1 MLTHLPVY
9 LVLIPLLAG
18 VFLLFPFISA
28 NTCRIRVISFL
39 FSLAL
44 LTSTITLFLS
54 VQADGIIVYA
64 LGNWQA
70 PYGITL
76 YVDTFS
82 SLLCVL
88 TAFLLTCVQLYS
100 FGGEDTQG
108 RYYHPLLMFQAMG
121 IIGAFL
127 TGDIFNLFVFFEV
140 LLIASYALV
149 IHGGGKQKTHADLH
163 YVILNLAGSALF
175 LFALGILYGT
185 FGSLNMVD
193 MQTKAALLNEDQAL
207 LAKVGGL
214 LLISVFGLKS
224 ALLPLHFWLT
234 RTYAASPASVAAL
247 FAIMTKVGIYSFWR
261 IHGGI
266 FGEDAGNLAN
276 IAQPWITPLAWLTI
290 VAGTIAVL
298 SSQSLRILTANL
310 VIVSVGSL
318 LLMVSINTE
327 LAATAGIYYLIHS
340 TLACAMMFLI
350 SDLIIK
356 QRVKA
361 EDRFVISR
369 PVSQARLLSLLYL
382 FAALALIGMPPL
394 SGFIGK
400 AFMLKASLEASSAF
414 WIWPPI
420 LISSLAAMII
430 LSRAGSSIFWRAKGE
445 ASAQNSAHKTQLASI
460 ALLGCALVAMVVFG
474 GSLSEISS
482 KAAGDIFNLGEA
494 FTSLEHDNA

>member
-1 MLTHLPVY
+1 MLTHLPIY
-9 LVLIPLLAG
+9 PILIPLLAG
-18 VFLLFPFISA
+18 ICLLFPFISSHPA
-28 NTCRIRVISFL
+28 RTRSISIVL
-39 FSLAL
+39 SVL
-44 LTSTITLFLS
+44 LLITTVTLFVS
-54 VQADGIIVYA
+54 TQATGTLIYA
-64 LGNWQA
+64 LGSWQA

-82 SLLCVL
+82 SLLCLL
-88 TAFLLTCVQLYS
+88 TAFLLVCVQLYS
-100 FGGEDTQG
+100 FGGEDTEG
-108 RYYHPLLMFQAMG
+108 KYYHPLLMFQAMG

-149 IHGGGKQKTHADLH
+149 IHGGGKQKTHANLH

-193 MQTKAALLNEDQAL
+193 MQSKAALLGPEQSI
-207 LAKVGGL
+207 LAKSGGL
-214 LLISVFGLKS
+214 LLIAVFGLKS

-234 RTYAASPASVAAL
+234 RTYASSPASVAAL

-261 IHGGI
+261 IHSGI
-266 FGEDAGNLAN
+266 FGEDAGSLAN
-276 IAQPWITPLAWLTI
+276 IAQIWITPLAWLTI
-290 VAGTIAVL
+290 CAGTLAVL
-298 SSQSLRILTANL
+298 SSQSLRTLTANL

-318 LLMVSINTE
+318 LLMVSINTS
-327 LAATAGIYYLIHS
+327 LSATAGIYYLIHS

-350 SDLIIK
+350 TDLIIK
-356 QRVKA
+356 QRGKA

-369 PVSQARLLSLLYL
+369 PVSQARLLSLLYF

-400 AFMLKASLEASSAF
+400 VFMLKAALESATF
-414 WIWPPI
+414 MWIWPPI

-445 ASAQNSAHKTQLASI
+445 ASAHSQTHPSQLAAI
-460 ALLGCALVAMVVFG
+460 VLLGGALILMVVLG
-474 GSLSEISS
+474 GPLSDLCA
-482 KAAGDIFNLGEA
+482 KAAQDIFNLGITL
-494 FTSLEHDNA
+494 TSLENTHA

>member
-1 MLTHLPVY
+1 MLNHLPVY
-9 LVLIPLLAG
+9 PVLIPLLAG
-18 VFLLFPFISA
+18 IFLLFPFISTNA
-28 NTCRIRVISFL
+28 RRIRLASFL
-39 FSLAL
+39 FSAL
-44 LTSTITLFLS
+44 LLITTLKLFLT
-54 VQADGIIVYA
+54 VQAEGVFIYA

-82 SLLCVL
+82 SLLCLL
-88 TAFLLTCVQLYS
+88 TAFLLVCVQLYS

-108 RYYHPLLMFQAMG
+108 EYYHPLLMFQAMG

-127 TGDIFNLFVFFEV
+127 TGDIFNLFVFFEI

-149 IHGGGKQKTHADLH
+149 IHGGGKQKTHANLH

-193 MQTKAALLNEDQAL
+193 MQNKAALLSQDQSI
-207 LAKVGGL
+207 LAKAGGL
-214 LLISVFGLKS
+214 LLITVFGLKS

-261 IHGGI
+261 VHSGV
-266 FGEDAGNLAN
+266 FGEDAGSLAN
-276 IAQPWITPLAWLTI
+276 IAQVWITPLAWLTV

-298 SSQSLRILTANL
+298 SSQSLRTLTANL

-350 SDLIIK
+350 ADLIIK
-356 QRVKA
+356 QRGKA

-369 PVSQARLLSLLYL
+369 PVSQARLLSLLYF

-400 AFMLKASLEASSAF
+400 AFMLKAALEASNAA

-445 ASAQNSAHKTQLASI
+445 ASAHAQAHPYQLI
-460 ALLGCALVAMVVFG
+460 AITLLACALISMVVLG
-474 GSLSEISS
+474 GPFSEISS
-482 KAAGDIFNLGEA
+482 QAAEDIFNLGDVL
-494 FTSLEHDNA
+494 TSAEHNNV